1 MAEYEYIPD
10 IFEDE
15 ELKVTV
21 PTPKIM
27 PTTLPKSMFPDAP
40 ILQNADP
47 EQYFKDLLLDKSY
60 LEDYGTPT
68 LSDKE
73 IEAMY
78 APSDYSRDKKL
89 ALAQFG
95 FGLMAPT
102 RGGKMAPAI
111 SQAGQVWAQNLSK
124 IKQLQRAEKK
134 EGQRGVLT
142 AKLQRRAQGIADA
155 KAVADANRGLKAQI
169 FGKKY
174 DQSIASDKAKMTVYN
189 DQMKAAKLK
198 ALDYELE
205 AFKPKKGQFRLPL
218 ENGEWSDPFIA
229 YSVQEPGEQIQFYR
243 PSDQLGEDGLPTLEL
258 MTDVAGIQE
267 MTTAMSGTPSDYAT
281 SRGIG
286 PILDIKNKLDT
297 YDRNIMYLSDLRA
310 SIAENP
316 RRAGFLAGLQL
327 RAQDFAQIWSDTMN
341 YTFNDFFK
349 GGNPNV
355 TGVGYEKGI
364 KPNTKL
370 VLMSDFIDQYLMDP
384 DTQKDI
390 ANGTVQEEDIEALR
404 GLQSTFNQIGAAGQ
418 AEMRSDFTA
427 PGGNVVYGN
436 TDAAGRLL
444 FKDAAEQD
452 KIMNKLRWFD
462 EDLPENQARANAIIY
477 AIARAR
483 KSSGRLNLDDV
494 ERAAMD
500 LNLFG
505 WTSSVSVIKKLEFL
519 EGDLRRARG
528 ATYSDLAVI
537 PAFEESFN
545 RMKEL
550 GYDTIDLERIRKI
563 GQIGAEA
570 PGPKI
575 DFTFEV
581 NPEGTGV
588 TLIK

>member
-1 MAEYEYIPD
+1 MAYSDVD
-10 IFEDE
+10 IFDEDISVDE
-15 ELKVTV
+15 VSV

-27 PTTLPKSMFPDAP
+27 PTSLPKSMFPDQP
-40 ILQNADP
+40 VLQNPDA
-47 EQYFKDLLLDKSY
+47 EQYYKDLFLDKSY
-60 LEDYGTPT
+60 LEEYGTPT
-68 LSDKE
+68 LTDE
-73 IEAMY
+73 QIEAMY
-78 APSDYSRDKKL
+78 APSDYSKDKRL

-111 SQAGQVWAQNLSK
+111 SQAGQVLTQNLSK
-124 IKQLQRAEKK
+124 IKQLQRAEEK
-134 EGQRGVLT
+134 ERQRGVLT
-142 AKLQRRAQGIADA
+142 AKLQKRGQEIADA
-155 KAVADANRGLKAQI
+155 KAVYDSNRGIRINILD
-169 FGKKY
+169 KKY
-174 DQSIASDKAKMTVYN
+174 DKAIASDKATMTAYN
-189 DQMKAAKLK
+189 DQLKAAKLK
-198 ALDYELE
+198 ALDYEIE
-205 AFKPKKGQFRLPL
+205 AFKPKKGQFRLPM
-218 ENGEWSDPFIA
+218 ENGEWSDPFVA
-229 YSVQEPGEQIQFYR
+229 YTVQEPGEQIQFYR

-316 RRAGFLAGLQL
+316 RRAGFLAGLQF
-327 RAQDFAQIWSDTMN
+327 RAQDFAQIWTDTMN
-341 YTFNDFFK
+341 YTFNDFFRE
-349 GGNPNV
+349 GNPNV
-355 TGVGYEKGI
+355 QGVGYDKGI
-364 KPNTKL
+364 KPGTKL
-370 VLMSDFIDQYLMDP
+370 VLISDFIDQYLLDE

-390 ANGTVQEEDIEALR
+390 ANGIVQEEDIEALR

-418 AEMRSDFTA
+418 ADMRADFTG

-462 EDLPENQARANAIIY
+462 EDLPENEARANAIIY

-519 EGDLRRARG
+519 ESDLRRARMQS
-528 ATYSDLAVI
+528 YSDLAVI

-550 GYDTIDLERIRKI
+550 GYDTIDLDRIRKI
-563 GQIGAEA
+563 GQTGEEA

-581 NPEGTGV
+581 NPEGGV

>member
-1 MAEYEYIPD
+1 MVEFNIGVED

-15 ELKVTV
+15 DLEVTV
-21 PTPKIM
+21 PTPKVM
-27 PTTLPKSMFPDAP
+27 PTTLPKSMFPDQP
-40 ILQNADP
+40 ILQNPDA
-47 EQYFKDLLLDKSY
+47 EQYYKDLFLDKSY
-60 LEDYGTPT
+60 LEEYGTPT
-68 LSDKE
+68 LTDE
-73 IEAMY
+73 QIEAMY
-78 APSDYSRDKKL
+78 APSDYSRDKRL

-111 SQAGQVWAQNLSK
+111 SQAGQIWTQNLSK
-124 IKQLQRAEKK
+124 IKQLQRAEDK
-134 EGQRGVLT
+134 ERQRGVLT
-142 AKLQRRAQGIADA
+142 AKLQRRGQEIADA
-155 KAVADANRGLKAQI
+155 KAVYDSNRGLRI
-169 FGKKY
+169 NILDKKY
-174 DQSIASDKAKMTVYN
+174 DTAIASDKATMTAYN
-189 DQMKAAKLK
+189 DQLKAAKLNAQK
-198 ALDYELE
+198 YELE

-218 ENGEWSDPFIA
+218 ENGEWSDPFVA
-229 YSVQEPGEQIQFYR
+229 YTVQEPGEQIQFYR
-243 PSDQLGEDGLPTLEL
+243 PSDQLGKDGLPVLEL

-267 MTTAMSGTPSDYAT
+267 MTTAMSGTPSDYST
-281 SRGIG
+281 SRAIG

-327 RAQDFAQIWSDTMN
+327 RAQDFAQIWTDTMN
-341 YTFNDFFK
+341 YTFNDFLK
-349 GGNPNV
+349 SGNPNAK
-355 TGVGYEKGI
+355 GIGYEKGI
-364 KPNTKL
+364 PPNTKL
-370 VLMSDFIDQYLMDP
+370 VLISDFIDQYLMDP
-384 DTQKDI
+384 DTQEDI
-390 ANGTVQEEDIEALR
+390 ASGAVQEEDIAALR

-418 AEMRSDFTA
+418 ADMRADFTA

-436 TDAAGRLL
+436 KDALGQDL
-444 FKDAAEQD
+444 FESAAEQK
-452 KIMNKLRWFD
+452 KIMNKLKWFD
-462 EDLPENQARANAIIY
+462 EDLPLNQARANAIIY

-519 EGDLRRARG
+519 ESDLRRARMQS
-528 ATYSDLAVI
+528 YSDLAVI

-545 RMKEL
+545 RMTEL
-550 GYDTIDLERIRKI
+550 GYDTIDLDRIRKI
-563 GQIGAEA
+563 GQTGEEA
-570 PGPKI
+570 AGPKI

-581 NPEGTGV
+581 NPEGGV

>member
-1 MAEYEYIPD
+1 MAYENID

-15 ELKVTV
+15 DLEVTV
-21 PTPKIM
+21 PTPTIM
-27 PTTLPKSMFPDAP
+27 PTSLPGSMFPDAP
-40 ILQNADP
+40 ILQDPDP
-47 EQYFKDLLLDKSY
+47 EKYFKDLFLDKSY
-60 LEDYGTPT
+60 LEEYGTPT
-68 LSDKE
+68 LTDE
-73 IEAMY
+73 QIEAMY
-78 APSDYSRDKKL
+78 APSDYSKDKRL

-142 AKLQRRAQGIADA
+142 AKLQRRAQEIADA
-155 KAVADANRGLKAQI
+155 KAVEDANRGLKTQI

-174 DQSIASDKAKMTVYN
+174 DKAIASDQAKMTLYS
-189 DQMKAAKLK
+189 DQMKSAKLNAQK
-198 ALDYELE
+198 YELE

-218 ENGEWSDPFIA
+218 ENGEWSDPFVA

-243 PSDQLGEDGLPTLEL
+243 PSDQLGEDGLPVLEL

-310 SIAENP
+310 SIAANP
-316 RRAGFLAGLQL
+316 RRAGFLAGLQM
-327 RAQDFAQIWSDTMN
+327 RAQDFGQIWTDTMH
-341 YTFNDFFK
+341 YTFNDFLK
-349 GGNPNV
+349 SGNPNV
-355 TGVGYEKGI
+355 TGPGYEKGI
-364 KPNTKL
+364 QPNTKL
-370 VLMSDFIDQYLMDP
+370 VLISDYIDQYLLDP
-384 DTQKDI
+384 DTQEDI
-390 ANGTVQEEDIEALR
+390 ANGIIQEEDVAALR
-404 GLQSTFNQIGAAGQ
+404 GLQSTFNEIGASGQ
-418 AEMRSDFTA
+418 AEMRADFTA

-436 TDAAGRLL
+436 KDAAGRDL
-444 FKDAAEQD
+444 FESAAEQD
-452 KIMNKLRWFD
+452 KIMNKLKWFD
-462 EDLPENQARANAIIY
+462 EDLPLNQARANAIIY

-483 KSSGRLNLDDV
+483 KSSGRLNLDDI

-519 EGDLRRARG
+519 EADLRRARMQS
-528 ATYSDLAVI
+528 YSDLAVI

-550 GYDTIDLERIRKI
+550 GYDVIDLERIRKI
-563 GQIGAEA
+563 GQTGTEEA
-570 PGPKI
+570 GPKI
-575 DFTFEV
+575 DFTFEIG
-581 NPEGTGV
+581 PEGGV
-588 TLIK
+588 TLKN

>member
-1 MAEYEYIPD
+1 MAYSDVD
-10 IFEDE
+10 IFDEDISVDE
-15 ELKVTV
+15 VSV

-27 PTTLPKSMFPDAP
+27 PTSLPKSMFPDQP
-40 ILQNADP
+40 VLQNPDA
-47 EQYFKDLLLDKSY
+47 EQYYKDLFLDKSY
-60 LEDYGTPT
+60 LEEYGTPT
-68 LSDKE
+68 LTDE
-73 IEAMY
+73 QIEAMY
-78 APSDYSRDKKL
+78 APSDYSKDKRL

-111 SQAGQVWAQNLSK
+111 SQAGQVLTQNLSK
-124 IKQLQRAEKK
+124 IKQLQRAEEK
-134 EGQRGVLT
+134 ERQRGVLT
-142 AKLQRRAQGIADA
+142 AKLQKRGQEIADA
-155 KAVADANRGLKAQI
+155 KAVYDSNRGIRINILD
-169 FGKKY
+169 KKY
-174 DQSIASDKAKMTVYN
+174 DKAIASDKATMTAYN
-189 DQMKAAKLK
+189 DQLKAAKLK
-198 ALDYELE
+198 ALDYEIE
-205 AFKPKKGQFRLPL
+205 AFKPKKGQFRLPM
-218 ENGEWSDPFIA
+218 ENGEWSDPFVA
-229 YSVQEPGEQIQFYR
+229 YTVQEPGEQIQFYR

-316 RRAGFLAGLQL
+316 RRAGFLAGLQF
-327 RAQDFAQIWSDTMN
+327 RAQDFAQIWTDTMN
-341 YTFNDFFK
+341 YTFNDFFRE
-349 GGNPNV
+349 GNPNV
-355 TGVGYEKGI
+355 QGVGYDKGI
-364 KPNTKL
+364 KPGTKL
-370 VLMSDFIDQYLMDP
+370 VLISDFIDQYLLDE

-390 ANGTVQEEDIEALR
+390 ANGIVQEEDIEALR

-418 AEMRSDFTA
+418 ADMRADFTG

-436 TDAAGRLL
+436 KDAAGRLL

-462 EDLPENQARANAIIY
+462 EDLPENEARANAIIY

-519 EGDLRRARG
+519 ESDLRRARMQS
-528 ATYSDLAVI
+528 YSDLAVI

-550 GYDTIDLERIRKI
+550 GYDTIDLDRIRKI
-563 GQIGAEA
+563 GQTGEEA

-581 NPEGTGV
+581 NPEGGV

>member
-1 MAEYEYIPD
+1 MAYSDID
-10 IFEDE
+10 IFDEDISVDE
-15 ELKVTV
+15 VSV

-27 PTTLPKSMFPDAP
+27 PTSLPKSMFPDQP
-40 ILQNADP
+40 VLQNPDA
-47 EQYFKDLLLDKSY
+47 EQYYKDLFLDKSY
-60 LEDYGTPT
+60 LEEYGTPT
-68 LSDKE
+68 LTDE
-73 IEAMY
+73 QIEAMY
-78 APSDYSRDKKL
+78 APSDYSKDKRL

-111 SQAGQVWAQNLSK
+111 SQAGQVLTQNLSK
-124 IKQLQRAEKK
+124 IKQLQRAEEK
-134 EGQRGVLT
+134 ERQRGVLT
-142 AKLQRRAQGIADA
+142 AKLQKRGQEIADA
-155 KAVADANRGLKAQI
+155 KAVYDSNRGIRINILD
-169 FGKKY
+169 KKY
-174 DQSIASDKAKMTVYN
+174 DKAIASDKATMTAYN
-189 DQMKAAKLK
+189 DQLKAAKLK
-198 ALDYELE
+198 ALDYEIE
-205 AFKPKKGQFRLPL
+205 AFKPKKGQFRLPM
-218 ENGEWSDPFIA
+218 ENGEWSDPFVA
-229 YSVQEPGEQIQFYR
+229 YTVQEPGEQIQFYR

-327 RAQDFAQIWSDTMN
+327 RAQDFAQIWTDTMN
-341 YTFNDFFK
+341 YTFNDFFRD
-349 GGNPNV
+349 GNPNV
-355 TGVGYEKGI
+355 QGVGYDKGI
-364 KPNTKL
+364 QPGTKL
-370 VLMSDFIDQYLMDP
+370 VLISDFIDQYLLDP
-384 DTQKDI
+384 DTQQDI
-390 ANGTVQEEDIEALR
+390 EAGIVQEEDIEALR

-418 AEMRSDFTA
+418 ADMRADFTG

-519 EGDLRRARG
+519 EGDLRRARMQS
-528 ATYSDLAVI
+528 YSDLAVI

-563 GQIGAEA
+563 GQTGEEA

-581 NPEGTGV
+581 NPEGGV

>member
-1 MAEYEYIPD
+1 M
-10 IFEDE
+10 
-15 ELKVTV
+15 
-21 PTPKIM
+21 
-27 PTTLPKSMFPDAP
+27 
-40 ILQNADP
+40 
-47 EQYFKDLLLDKSY
+47 
-60 LEDYGTPT
+60 
-68 LSDKE
+68 
-73 IEAMY
+73 
-78 APSDYSRDKKL
+78 
-89 ALAQFG
+89 
-95 FGLMAPT
+95 
-102 RGGKMAPAI
+102 
-111 SQAGQVWAQNLSK
+111 
-124 IKQLQRAEKK
+124 
-134 EGQRGVLT
+134 T
-142 AKLQRRAQGIADA
+142 A
-155 KAVADANRGLKAQI
+155 
-169 FGKKY
+169 
-174 DQSIASDKAKMTVYN
+174 YN
-189 DQMKAAKLK
+189 DQLKAAKLK

-205 AFKPKKGQFRLPL
+205 AFKPKKGQFRLPM
-218 ENGEWSDPFIA
+218 ENGEWSDPFVA
-229 YSVQEPGEQIQFYR
+229 YTVQEPGEQIQFYR

-327 RAQDFAQIWSDTMN
+327 RAQDFAQIWTDTMN
-341 YTFNDFFK
+341 YTFNDFFRD
-349 GGNPNV
+349 GNPNV
-355 TGVGYEKGI
+355 QGVGYDKGI
-364 KPNTKL
+364 QPGTKL
-370 VLMSDFIDQYLMDP
+370 VLISDFIDQYLLDP
-384 DTQKDI
+384 DTQQDI
-390 ANGTVQEEDIEALR
+390 EAGIVQEEDIEALR

-418 AEMRSDFTA
+418 ADMRADFTA

-436 TDAAGRLL
+436 KDAAGRDL

-519 EGDLRRARG
+519 EGDLRRARMQS
-528 ATYSDLAVI
+528 YSDLAVI

-563 GQIGAEA
+563 GQTGEEA

-581 NPEGTGV
+581 NPEGGV

>member
-1 MAEYEYIPD
+1 MAYSDID
-10 IFEDE
+10 IFDEDISVDE
-15 ELKVTV
+15 VSV

-27 PTTLPKSMFPDAP
+27 PTSLPKSMFPDQP
-40 ILQNADP
+40 VLQNPDA
-47 EQYFKDLLLDKSY
+47 EQYYKDLFLDKSY
-60 LEDYGTPT
+60 LEEYGTPT
-68 LSDKE
+68 LTDE
-73 IEAMY
+73 QIEAMY
-78 APSDYSRDKKL
+78 APSDYSKDKRL

-111 SQAGQVWAQNLSK
+111 SQAGQVLTQNLSK
-124 IKQLQRAEKK
+124 IKQLQRAEEK
-134 EGQRGVLT
+134 ERQRGVLT
-142 AKLQRRAQGIADA
+142 AKLQKRGQEIADA
-155 KAVADANRGLKAQI
+155 KAVYDSNRGIRINILD
-169 FGKKY
+169 KKY
-174 DQSIASDKAKMTVYN
+174 DKAIASDKATMTAYN
-189 DQMKAAKLK
+189 DQLKAAKLK

-205 AFKPKKGQFRLPL
+205 AFKPKKGQFRLPM
-218 ENGEWSDPFIA
+218 ENGEWSDPFVA
-229 YSVQEPGEQIQFYR
+229 YTVQEPGEQIQFYR

-327 RAQDFAQIWSDTMN
+327 RAQDFAQIWTDTMN
-341 YTFNDFFK
+341 YTFNDFFRE
-349 GGNPNV
+349 GNPNV
-355 TGVGYEKGI
+355 QGVGYDKGI
-364 KPNTKL
+364 KPGTKL
-370 VLMSDFIDQYLMDP
+370 VLISDFIDQYLLDP
-384 DTQKDI
+384 DTQQDI
-390 ANGTVQEEDIEALR
+390 EAGIVQEEDIEALR

-418 AEMRSDFTA
+418 ADMRADFTG

-519 EGDLRRARG
+519 ESDLRRARMQS
-528 ATYSDLAVI
+528 YSDLAVI

-563 GQIGAEA
+563 GQTGEEA

-581 NPEGTGV
+581 NPEGGV

>member
-1 MAEYEYIPD
+1 MAYSDID
-10 IFEDE
+10 IFDEDISVDE
-15 ELKVTV
+15 VSV

-27 PTTLPKSMFPDAP
+27 PTSLPKSMFPDQP
-40 ILQNADP
+40 VLQNPDA
-47 EQYFKDLLLDKSY
+47 EQYYKDLFLDKSY
-60 LEDYGTPT
+60 LEEYGTPT
-68 LSDKE
+68 LTDE
-73 IEAMY
+73 QIEAMY
-78 APSDYSRDKKL
+78 APSDYSKDKRL

-111 SQAGQVWAQNLSK
+111 SQAGQVLTQNLSK
-124 IKQLQRAEKK
+124 IKQLQRAEEK
-134 EGQRGVLT
+134 ERQRGVLT
-142 AKLQRRAQGIADA
+142 AKLQKRGQEIADA
-155 KAVADANRGLKAQI
+155 KAVYDSNRGIRINILD
-169 FGKKY
+169 KKY
-174 DQSIASDKAKMTVYN
+174 DKAIASDKATMTAYN
-189 DQMKAAKLK
+189 DQLKAAKLK
-198 ALDYELE
+198 ALDYEIE

-218 ENGEWSDPFIA
+218 ENGEWSDPFVA
-229 YSVQEPGEQIQFYR
+229 YTVQEPGEQIQFYR

-316 RRAGFLAGLQL
+316 RRAGFLAGLQF
-327 RAQDFAQIWSDTMN
+327 RAQDFAQIWTDTMN
-341 YTFNDFFK
+341 YTFNDFFRE
-349 GGNPNV
+349 GNPNV
-355 TGVGYEKGI
+355 QGVGYDKGI
-364 KPNTKL
+364 KPGTKL
-370 VLMSDFIDQYLMDP
+370 VLISDFIDQYLLDE

-390 ANGTVQEEDIEALR
+390 ANGIVQEEDIEALR

-418 AEMRSDFTA
+418 ADMRADFTG

-462 EDLPENQARANAIIY
+462 EDLPENEARANAIIY

-519 EGDLRRARG
+519 ESDLRRARMQS
-528 ATYSDLAVI
+528 YSDLAVI

-550 GYDTIDLERIRKI
+550 GYDTIDLDRIRKI
-563 GQIGAEA
+563 GQTGAEA

-581 NPEGTGV
+581 NPEGGV

>member
-1 MAEYEYIPD
+1 MAYSDVD
-10 IFEDE
+10 IFDEDISVDE
-15 ELKVTV
+15 VSV

-27 PTTLPKSMFPDAP
+27 PTSLPKSMFPDQP
-40 ILQNADP
+40 VLQNPDA
-47 EQYFKDLLLDKSY
+47 EQYYKDLFLDKSY
-60 LEDYGTPT
+60 LEEYGTPT
-68 LSDKE
+68 LTDE
-73 IEAMY
+73 QIEAMY
-78 APSDYSRDKKL
+78 APSDYSKDKRL

-111 SQAGQVWAQNLSK
+111 SQAGQVLTQNLSK
-124 IKQLQRAEKK
+124 IKQLQRAEEK
-134 EGQRGVLT
+134 ERQRGVLT
-142 AKLQRRAQGIADA
+142 AKLQKRGQEIADA
-155 KAVADANRGLKAQI
+155 KAVYDSNRGIRINILD
-169 FGKKY
+169 KKY
-174 DQSIASDKAKMTVYN
+174 DKAIASDKATMTAYN
-189 DQMKAAKLK
+189 DQLKAAKLK

-205 AFKPKKGQFRLPL
+205 AFKPKKGQFRLPM
-218 ENGEWSDPFIA
+218 ENGEWSDPFVA
-229 YSVQEPGEQIQFYR
+229 YTVQEPGEQIQFYR

-316 RRAGFLAGLQL
+316 RRAGFLAGLQF
-327 RAQDFAQIWSDTMN
+327 RAQDFAQIWTDTMN
-341 YTFNDFFK
+341 YTFNDFFRE
-349 GGNPNV
+349 GNPNV
-355 TGVGYEKGI
+355 QGVGYDKGI
-364 KPNTKL
+364 KPGTKL
-370 VLMSDFIDQYLMDP
+370 VLISDFIDQYLLDP
-384 DTQKDI
+384 DTQQDI
-390 ANGTVQEEDIEALR
+390 EAGIVQEEDIEALR

-418 AEMRSDFTA
+418 ADMRADFTG

-462 EDLPENQARANAIIY
+462 EDLPENEARANAIIY

-519 EGDLRRARG
+519 ESDLRRARMQS
-528 ATYSDLAVI
+528 YSDLAVI

-563 GQIGAEA
+563 GQTGEEA

-581 NPEGTGV
+581 NPEGGV

>member
-1 MAEYEYIPD
+1 MAYSDVD
-10 IFEDE
+10 IFDEDINVDE
-15 ELKVTV
+15 VSV

-27 PTTLPKSMFPDAP
+27 PTSLPKSMFPDQP
-40 ILQNADP
+40 ILQNPDA
-47 EQYFKDLLLDKSY
+47 EQYYKDLFLDKSY
-60 LEDYGTPT
+60 LEKYGTPT
-68 LSDKE
+68 LTDE
-73 IEAMY
+73 QIEAMY
-78 APSDYSRDKKL
+78 APSDYSKDKRL

-111 SQAGQVWAQNLSK
+111 SQAGQVLTQNLSK
-124 IKQLQRAEKK
+124 IKQLQRAEEK
-134 EGQRGVLT
+134 ERQRGVLT
-142 AKLQRRAQGIADA
+142 AKLQRRGQEIAEE
-155 KAVADANRGLKAQI
+155 KAVYDSNRGLRI
-169 FGKKY
+169 NILDKKY
-174 DQSIASDKAKMTVYN
+174 DKAIASDKATMTAYN
-189 DQMKAAKLK
+189 DQLKAAKLK
-198 ALDYELE
+198 ALDYEIE

-218 ENGEWSDPFIA
+218 ENGEWSDPFVA
-229 YSVQEPGEQIQFYR
+229 YTIQEPGEQIQFYR
-243 PSDQLGEDGLPTLEL
+243 PSDQLGEDGLPVLEL

-316 RRAGFLAGLQL
+316 RRAGFLAGLQM
-327 RAQDFAQIWSDTMN
+327 RAQDFGQIWTDTMN

-349 GGNPNV
+349 SGNPNV

-364 KPNTKL
+364 QPNTKL
-370 VLMSDFIDQYLMDP
+370 VLISDFIDQYLLDE

-390 ANGTVQEEDIEALR
+390 AAGVVQEEDIAALR
-404 GLQSTFNQIGAAGQ
+404 DLQSTFNQIGAAGQ
-418 AEMRSDFTA
+418 ADMRADFTS

-436 TDAAGRLL
+436 KDAAGRDL
-444 FKDAAEQD
+444 FESAAEQD
-452 KIMNKLRWFD
+452 KIMNKLKWFD
-462 EDLPENQARANAIIY
+462 EDLPLNQARANAIIY

-519 EGDLRRARG
+519 ESDLRRARMQS
-528 ATYSDLAVI
+528 YSDLAVI

-550 GYDTIDLERIRKI
+550 GYDTIDLDRIRKI
-563 GQIGAEA
+563 GQTGEKAA
-570 PGPKI
+570 GPRI

-581 NPEGTGV
+581 NPEGGV

>member
-1 MAEYEYIPD
+1 MAYENID

-15 ELKVTV
+15 DLEVTV
-21 PTPKIM
+21 PTPKVM
-27 PTTLPKSMFPDAP
+27 PTSLPGSMFPDAP
-40 ILQNADP
+40 ILQNPDP
-47 EQYFKDLLLDKSY
+47 EQYFKDLFLDKSY
-60 LEDYGTPT
+60 LEEYGTPT
-68 LSDKE
+68 LTDE
-73 IEAMY
+73 QIEAMY
-78 APSDYSRDKKL
+78 APSDYSRDKRL

-111 SQAGQVWAQNLSK
+111 SQAGQVFTQNLSK
-124 IKQLQRAEKK
+124 IKQLQRAEEK
-134 EGQRGVLT
+134 ERQRGVLT
-142 AKLQRRAQGIADA
+142 AKLQKRGQEIADA
-155 KAVADANRGLKAQI
+155 KAVYDSDRGLRLNI
-169 FGKKY
+169 LNKKY
-174 DQSIASDKAKMTVYN
+174 DQDIASDKAKMTAYN

-198 ALDYELE
+198 ALDYEIE

-218 ENGEWSDPFIA
+218 ENGEWSDPFVA
-229 YSVQEPGEQIQFYR
+229 YTVQEPGEQIQFYR
-243 PSDQLGEDGLPTLEL
+243 PSDQLGEDGLPVLEL

-316 RRAGFLAGLQL
+316 RRAGFLAGLQM
-327 RAQDFAQIWSDTMN
+327 RAQDFGQIWTDTMN

-349 GGNPNV
+349 SGNPNV
-355 TGVGYEKGI
+355 QGVGYEKGI
-364 KPNTKL
+364 QPNTKL
-370 VLMSDFIDQYLMDP
+370 VLISDFIDQYLLDP

-390 ANGTVQEEDIEALR
+390 ANGTVQEEDIAALR

-418 AEMRSDFTA
+418 AEMRADFTA

-436 TDAAGRLL
+436 QDALGRDL
-444 FKDAAEQD
+444 FESAAEQD
-452 KIMNKLRWFD
+452 KIMNKLKWFD
-462 EDLPENQARANAIIY
+462 EDLPLNQARANAIIY

-519 EGDLRRARG
+519 ESDLRRARMQS
-528 ATYSDLAVI
+528 YSDLAVI

-550 GYDTIDLERIRKI
+550 GYDTIDLDRIRKI
-563 GQIGAEA
+563 GQTGEEA
-570 PGPKI
+570 AGPKI
-575 DFTFEV
+575 EFHFEV
-581 NPEGTGV
+581 NPEGSGV